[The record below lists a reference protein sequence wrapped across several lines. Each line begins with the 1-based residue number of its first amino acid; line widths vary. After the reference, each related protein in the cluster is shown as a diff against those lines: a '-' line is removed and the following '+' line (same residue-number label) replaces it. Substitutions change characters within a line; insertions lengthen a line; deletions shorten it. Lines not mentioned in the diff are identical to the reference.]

1 VQAGATI
8 HSMRLSLAVNDRP
21 VARASLLANGWL
33 GAHVSLSQGM
43 ESDEPTNR
51 VWLRSTD
58 TSDEP
63 NTEHSMWDA
72 VALNVGDKIEIEVLP
87 DGESDPPSTV
97 SRTSDSPNNLFS
109 DVEQARLLL
118 EAIKTCDIA
127 LWGIAERARGA
138 EPEDELQKIVL
149 AVGSVITEIDQ
160 QLISPTLR
168 RHPELLTL
176 AEEMK
181 LR

>member
-1 VQAGATI
+1 
-8 HSMRLSLAVNDRP
+8 MRLSLSVNDHP
-21 VARASLLANGWL
+21 IVRASLVANGWL

-72 VALNVGDKIEIEVLP
+72 VALTVGDKIEIEVLP
-87 DGESDPPSTV
+87 DGESDPPNTTT
-97 SRTSDSPNNLFS
+97 RTSDSPNNLFS

-118 EAIKTCDIA
+118 AAIKTCDRA
-127 LWGIAERARGA
+127 LWEVAERAKGA
-138 EPEDELQKIVL
+138 EYGLPFL
-149 AVGSVITEIDQ
+149 
-160 QLISPTLR
+160 PR
-168 RHPELLTL
+168 
-176 AEEMK
+176 
-181 LR
+181 